1 MEDRM
6 ITAGAGIEP
15 LQTRLTEQLDHR
27 KLQAES
33 TETRRDLLLHIPD
46 RKPDQLGPYFFF
58 QVLNHRSPDG
68 NSFSYMIIS
77 NANDNVSRTVHEY
90 KWFPTGFDSF
100 VGEFKRAY
108 PAQKEVEFKY
118 RFCASGHS
126 KWNWTEYHV
135 KSPLPITYHILPNLL
150 CNYRTLV
157 PNHLSRQRPL
167 PLLPSEQTA
176 TWHAA
181 ARQDARFDK

>member
-15 LQTRLTEQLDHR
+15 LETRLTEQLDHR

-33 TETRRDLLLHIPD
+33 TQTRRDLLLHIPD

-58 QVLNHRSPDG
+58 QVLNYRNPDG

-77 NANDNVSRTVHEY
+77 TANDHVSRTVHEY

-108 PAQKEVEFKY
+108 PAEKEVEFKY

-126 KWNWTEYHV
+126 KLNWNEYHV
-135 KSPLPITYHILPNLL
+135 RSPLPNLPHVTQPVLQL
-150 CNYRTLV
+150 KVVGSTPPFPSTSSTTSPGSTDCNMASCSAPRCTT
-157 PNHLSRQRPL
+157 R
-167 PLLPSEQTA
+167 
-176 TWHAA
+176 
-181 ARQDARFDK
+181 